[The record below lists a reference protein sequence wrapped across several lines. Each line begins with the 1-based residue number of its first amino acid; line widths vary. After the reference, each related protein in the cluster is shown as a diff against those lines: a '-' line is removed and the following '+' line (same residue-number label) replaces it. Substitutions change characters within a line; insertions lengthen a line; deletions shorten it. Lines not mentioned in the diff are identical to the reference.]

1 MKVKFNILLYY
12 LRLVCKFTYYIILTG
27 KSIANGLVMNGSV
40 TDSKINI
47 TSNPLAVL
55 DTSDSTIQPK
65 VRNSISVILRSCE
78 DGSQGSRQLH

>member
-1 MKVKFNILLYY
+1 
-12 LRLVCKFTYYIILTG
+12 
-27 KSIANGLVMNGSV
+27 MNGSV

-55 DTSDSTIQPK
+55 DNSDNTIQPK